1 MGLIRQI
8 FFASSAN
15 PICLISPISPIDI
28 DFITSSNSA
37 VVDRQSLPYS
47 SLLVSHHISGSLPF
61 AFLSA
66 VVTVCLPDVLVLL
79 QYLPRFLL
87 SDLEFISCKIP
98 CRCAFCIYFS
108 LLQFGHQLFPIVQVC
123 SVGDNPHSQAA
134 VLADLPLPHLSAL
147 VPSLLRWR
155 MLHFPLLCSV
165 CHFLRPES
173 SDLWCG
179 RSYSETCVQNNK

>member
-15 PICLISPISPIDI
+15 PICLI
-28 DFITSSNSA
+28 
-37 VVDRQSLPYS
+37 V
-47 SLLVSHHISGSLPF
+47 
-61 AFLSA
+61 
-66 VVTVCLPDVLVLL
+66 
-79 QYLPRFLL
+79 
-87 SDLEFISCKIP
+87 SCKIP

-123 SVGDNPHSQAA
+123 SVGDNPHSQVA

-155 MLHFPLLCSV
+155 MLHFRYVLSATSCGLNHLIYGAVGLIQKLVCKIISDVKYTCCLLECYQITIAS
-165 CHFLRPES
+165 FLNDKLLVAFHTS
-173 SDLWCG
+173 
-179 RSYSETCVQNNK
+179 